1 MVLERFNLKK
11 SLTLNDLGLNLS
23 APYASLQVNG
33 IAMLGCSV
41 SGDLC
46 FCDKEPKSEIENIV
60 EGTIVLC
67 IDVLKSYF
75 IKRYPSAI
83 CVVIPDP
90 RAVFIEIG
98 YRLLDEKNIDVSTI
112 IPRPFGIHS
121 NVQIGV
127 NTVIHSETR
136 IDAGVKIG
144 ANCVI
149 HRGTWIKKDAI
160 IRDNT
165 VVGVEGINAY
175 LGLDGKQRNFPH
187 FASAIVGENVEIG
200 ANAVIVR
207 GIVNS
212 TSIGQSS
219 VIGNLSNIGHVVE
232 IGEKVWMSVGCL
244 IGGHTRI
251 GDGATLGMG
260 VRVKDRIEI
269 GENAQIG
276 MGSVV
281 TKSVA
286 PNSSMFG
293 NPARA
298 MGPIQAGP
306 KR

>member
-1 MVLERFNLKK
+1 MRERFALKK
-11 SLTLNDLGLNLS
+11 SFSLSELGINCS
-23 APYASLQVNG
+23 DAYGSLRING
-33 IAMLGCSV
+33 IAMLGCSI

-46 FCDKEPKSEIENIV
+46 FCDKKPNKEIDAIA

-67 IDVLKSYF
+67 LDILKDYMLEH
-75 IKRYPSAI
+75 YPGII
-83 CVVIPDP
+83 CQPLSDP
-90 RAVFIEIG
+90 RSNFIDIG
-98 YRLLDEKNIDVSTI
+98 YDLLSQDNVDVSVL
-112 IPRPFGIHS
+112 IPRPFGIHDT
-121 NVQIGV
+121 VMIGEQ
-127 NTVIHSETR
+127 TIIYPETR
-136 IDAGVKIG
+136 IDANVKIG
-144 ANCVI
+144 VNCVI
-149 HRGTWIKKDAI
+149 HRGTWIQKNAI

-175 LGLDGKQRNFPH
+175 IGKDGKKRGFPH
-187 FASAIVGENVEIG
+187 FASVIIGEDVEIG
-200 ANAVIVR
+200 SGVVVVR

-212 TSIGQSS
+212 TIIGKNT

-232 IGEKVWMSVGCL
+232 VGEKVWMSVGCL

-260 VRVKDRIEI
+260 VSVKDRIEI

-286 PNSSMFG
+286 PNGSMFG

-298 MGPIQAGP
+298 MGPILAGP